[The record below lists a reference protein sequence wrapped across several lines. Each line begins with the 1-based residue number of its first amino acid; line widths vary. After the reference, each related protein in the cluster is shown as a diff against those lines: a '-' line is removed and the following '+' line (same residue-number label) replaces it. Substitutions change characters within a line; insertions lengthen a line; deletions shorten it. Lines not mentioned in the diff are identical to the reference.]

1 MNILILF
8 YLLILLVICGHIIF
22 GKERTLN
29 YPHSKIEGIIR
40 VRHFTNVVGVVL
52 YVENTLISYS
62 EVQAV
67 QNYETHAMSGF
78 RKLFL
83 WNKILWDGC

>member
-8 YLLILLVICGHIIF
+8 YLFILFVICGNIIF

-29 YPHSKIEGIIR
+29 YTNSQIEDIIR
-40 VRHFTNVVGVVL
+40 VRYFTNAAGVVL
-52 YVENTLISYS
+52 YVENTFTSYS

-67 QNYETHAMSGF
+67 QNYETQAMSGSNVVYM
-78 RKLFL
+78 K
-83 WNKILWDGC
+83 